1 MRALSCDSKA
11 VKVAAR
17 SAAGVLPST
26 AVLLLVFWAAFA
38 AKSCKKFKNRTAS
51 MSNLQRQIDLTKA
64 KQFLSHQKRQK
75 FAALLKS
82 YSTGSMVS
90 NSQIIPCL
98 CHPGR

>member
-1 MRALSCDSKA
+1 
-11 VKVAAR
+11 
-17 SAAGVLPST
+17 
-26 AVLLLVFWAAFA
+26 
-38 AKSCKKFKNRTAS
+38 